1 MAMSDCVDYR
11 KLNSVT
17 LKDAYP
23 LPRID
28 DTLTSLAGSSGIST
42 LDLLSG
48 YWQVEMAKQDR
59 AKTAFCTTE
68 ELFEF
73 KTMPFGLCQRLMD
86 LVLAGL
92 QMEHCLVYLD
102 DVIVIGCS
110 FAEHLQNLQAVFQR
124 LRHAGLKLKPR
135 KCTFFQQEVQ
145 YLGHIVSRERI
156 ATDPGKIQKVEA
168 WPIPSS
174 TREVQR
180 FLGFTSYYRRFI
192 KDFATIAGP
201 LHKLTEKNEH
211 SDGIQGV
218 R

>member
-1 MAMSDCVDYR
+1 
-11 KLNSVT
+11 
-17 LKDAYP
+17 
-23 LPRID
+23 
-28 DTLTSLAGSSGIST
+28 
-42 LDLLSG
+42 
-48 YWQVEMAKQDR
+48 MAKQDR

-73 KTMPFGLCQRLMD
+73 KTMPFGLCNTPATFQRLMD

-92 QMEHCLVYLD
+92 QMEHCLVYLG
-102 DVIVIGCS
+102 DVIVIGRS

-124 LRHAGLKLKPR
+124 LRQAGLKLKPR

-145 YLGHIVSRERI
+145 YLGHIVSREGI
-156 ATDPGKIQKVEA
+156 ATDPGKNQKVEA

-201 LHKLTEKNEH
+201 LHKLTEKN
-211 SDGIQGV
+211 
-218 R
+218 RAFR